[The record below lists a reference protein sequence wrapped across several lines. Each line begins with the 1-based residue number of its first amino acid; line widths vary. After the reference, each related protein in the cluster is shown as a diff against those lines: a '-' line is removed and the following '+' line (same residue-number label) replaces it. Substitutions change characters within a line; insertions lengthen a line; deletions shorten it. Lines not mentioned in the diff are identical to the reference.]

1 MMKKSKANGPTR
13 NDFGLWR
20 LLDHTRFMIARARE
34 MELAKFNLTPEQSHV
49 LYILSQKGGTST
61 INEIVE
67 ITMRQH
73 HSISTLI
80 NRMTRQGLVKKIR
93 NPNDYRKYDVVATEK
108 GQNLIKK
115 VTQESINMTFT
126 CLSEQDKKELET
138 HLRCLLGRAY
148 SLQGK
153 ELRPQV
159 SSMQ

>member
-1 MMKKSKANGPTR
+1 MIQKNKSDGPVLD
-13 NDFGLWR
+13 DFAMWR
-20 LLDHTRFMIARARE
+20 LLDHTRFMIARSRE
-34 MELAKFNLTPEQSHV
+34 MELAKFGLTPEQSH
-49 LYILSQKGGTST
+49 ILHILNQKGGTST

-80 NRMTRQGLVKKIR
+80 NRMTRQGLVRKIR
-93 NPNDYRKYDVVATEK
+93 NPNDNRKFDVVATEK
-108 GQNLIKK
+108 GKNLFKK
-115 VTQESINMTFT
+115 LTQESIKLTFS

-138 HLRCLLGRAY
+138 LLRCLLGQAY
-148 SLQGK
+148 QVLGK